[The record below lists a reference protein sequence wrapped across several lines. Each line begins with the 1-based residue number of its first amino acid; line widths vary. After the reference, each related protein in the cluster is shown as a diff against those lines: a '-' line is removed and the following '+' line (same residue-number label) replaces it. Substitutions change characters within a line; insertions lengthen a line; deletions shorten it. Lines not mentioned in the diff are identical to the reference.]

1 MTRYIKNCEVRDMQ
15 ELLSLRNRLTRVIAE
30 NNHFLADKCLE
41 SVKAYNRQLETELD
55 ALNRLIKGVIA

>member
-1 MTRYIKNCEVRDMQ
+1 MQFTKICEVIEMQ
-15 ELLSLRNRLTRVIAE
+15 ELLRMKERLTRVIAE

-55 ALNRLIKGVIA
+55 ELNQLINRSIIA